1 MARRESNGHAF
12 GAIVFGLALCTG
24 LRLLSPVL
32 VPYAD
37 DGFFSQ
43 WAAEYARSGQL
54 RSPFL
59 DTLFPDFKDLLL
71 VYPPLHVVLAGL
83 WLRLDG
89 ISRAAFDN
97 YLYLAMALSTVGFA
111 LLIARAFASRAAAYM
126 AFPIIAA
133 VYLLY
138 PFRPEVTGFT
148 FLALGLGIGWG
159 LDGGRRLAGLVL
171 IMLAPLTA
179 PSTFGVALVLVLAQE
194 WALARD
200 ARWRGLPAQG
210 LGLALAAVLA
220 FLVFLL
226 SIQFHLGEFIRQFLL
241 HAGLGRQSFNLQS
254 VLSGVA
260 VIGLGLW
267 LGQLR
272 TGRRDALLLVAIG
285 LGLCVSE
292 LFHVRGFVRDLVLA
306 LAFTGFAAVVLR
318 HTRLA
323 GPAAVVIAGGF
334 CLGYLG
340 NLASMNLFGTAVDRP
355 ERAALL
361 AEWRQQAAAG
371 QLRLFVDD
379 VALRDLLDFDTA
391 HIGSWN
397 RHDPIPGGI
406 PTNFDV
412 LGPNEIW
419 LVSGYTLFGYLRGEA
434 FAPASTLDG
443 YGRAPSLGCYAGRVG
458 CKLPLRHHDYL
469 LFRRT
474 ADGQV
479 VTEVF

>member
-1 MARRESNGHAF
+1 MARRESIGNAS
-12 GAIVFGLALCTG
+12 GAVAFGLALCLG

-43 WAAEYARSGQL
+43 WAVEYARSGQL

-89 ISRAAFDN
+89 ISRAGFDN
-97 YLYLAMALSTVGFA
+97 YLYLSMALATIGFA
-111 LLIARAFASRAAAYM
+111 LVLTRVFASRAAAYM
-126 AFPIIAA
+126 AFPIVAA

-148 FLALGLGIGWG
+148 LLALGLGIGWG
-159 LDGGRRLAGLVL
+159 LGGGRRLAALGL

-179 PSTFGVALVLVLAQE
+179 PSVFGVALVLVLAQE
-194 WALARD
+194 LALARE
-200 ARWRGLPAQG
+200 ARWRGLPAQALG
-210 LGLALAAVLA
+210 LGLAAVFAL
-220 FLVFLL
+220 FVFLL
-226 SIQFHLGEFIRQFLL
+226 SIQFQLGEFIRQFLL
-241 HAGLGRQSFNLQS
+241 HAGLGQQSFNLQS
-254 VLSGVA
+254 LLSGLGVA
-260 VIGLGLW
+260 ALGLW
-267 LGQLR
+267 LWRLR
-272 TGRRDALLLVAIG
+272 TGRRDALLLAAIG

-306 LAFTGFAAVVLR
+306 LAVTGFAAVILR
-318 HTRLA
+318 HTTLA
-323 GPAAVVIAGGF
+323 GPVAIVIAGGF

-340 NLASMNLFGTAVDRP
+340 NLASMNLFGTAIERP
-355 ERAALL
+355 ERAQQL
-361 AEWRQQAAAG
+361 ADWRAAAAAG
-371 QLRLFVDD
+371 RLRLFVDD
-379 VALRDLLDFDTA
+379 VGLRDLLDFDSRD
-391 HIGSWN
+391 IGSWN

-406 PTNFDV
+406 PTGFDV
-412 LGPNEIW
+412 LGPDEIW

-434 FAPASTLDG
+434 FAPAGALGG
-443 YGRAPSLGCYAGRVG
+443 YERAPSLGCYAGRVG
-458 CKLPLRHHDYL
+458 CRLPLRHHDYL
-469 LFRRT
+469 MFRRG